1 MLFIVQTVLV
11 LAVAFGALALMRGG
25 TNARHLAIRRIMLIA
40 FALVAV
46 FSIFF
51 PVVLTRI
58 AQVLGIGRGTD
69 LVLYALIVSFMVFVA
84 STAQRHRRLEHA
96 VTRLARRV
104 ALDEAPQPVVKPT
117 FQQPEQRPWSSTKR
131 RSD

>member
-11 LAVAFGALALMRGG
+11 LAVALGALALMRGG
-25 TNARHLAIRRIMLIA
+25 ANARHLAIRRIMLLA

-51 PVVLTRI
+51 PVVLTKI
-58 AQVLGIGRGTD
+58 AQAFGIGRGTD

-84 STAQRHRRLEHA
+84 SSAQRHRRMEDA
-96 VTRLARRV
+96 VTKLARRL
-104 ALDEAPQPVVKPT
+104 ALDETPKVWESNQKE
-117 FQQPEQRPWSSTKR
+117 QLPENGR
-131 RSD
+131 RDYPAGS

>member
-11 LAVAFGALALMRGG
+11 LAVAIGALALMRGG
-25 TNARHLAIRRIMLIA
+25 TNARHLAIRRIMLLG

-58 AQVLGIGRGTD
+58 AQTFGIGRGTD

-84 STAQRHRRLEHA
+84 SSAQRHRRMEEA
-96 VTRLARRV
+96 VTKLARRL
-104 ALDEAPQPVVKPT
+104 ALDETPRVWESS
-117 FQQPEQRPWSSTKR
+117 EQKEQIARKSPR
-131 RSD
+131 EFPRGR